1 VEKISVVDYI
11 KNLPFFEEFTE
22 SEKTSLLEKQGLLE
36 EYQQDET
43 IISQGAIESW
53 LYVVLKGTVGLY
65 KSIDE
70 NVDDGRISLQSSE
83 EILVKKIEIG
93 SIFGEISLITSR
105 PRNVTARA
113 ASKDV
118 SVIKIT
124 KEILESFE
132 QSIKTKIQKQL
143 LTKLAENLDEMNT
156 ESIKLRSI
164 IKKKLKS
171 KK

>member
-1 VEKISVVDYI
+1 MEKISVVDYI

-36 EYQQDET
+36 EYQQGET

-65 KSIDE
+65 KSMDE
-70 NVDDGRISLQSSE
+70 NVDDGRISLKSSE

-124 KEILESFE
+124 KEILEIPDNYFVG
-132 QSIKTKIQKQL
+132 IVPVFRYMFVRVPPQL
-143 LTKLAENLDEMNT
+143 ELPQPEFTVYAGCRFLFK
-156 ESIKLRSI
+156 
-164 IKKKLKS
+164 
-171 KK
+171 

>member
-1 VEKISVVDYI
+1 M
-11 KNLPFFEEFTE
+11 
-22 SEKTSLLEKQGLLE
+22 
-36 EYQQDET
+36 
-43 IISQGAIESW
+43 
-53 LYVVLKGTVGLY
+53 
-65 KSIDE
+65 DE
-70 NVDDGRISLQSSE
+70 NVDDGRISLKSSE

-171 KK
+171 KE